1 MERRSTIRLNRTSQ
15 TLGLWM
21 NGSYVGTWS
30 LGANAPDTLQY
41 DADWTRSEQGRPL
54 SLSLPFMPG
63 NLPHRGPHVRAWFE
77 NLLPD
82 SKDIRERMARRY
94 RADSTD
100 AFDLLAEAGRDCAGA
115 LQILPDRTKGTASSG
130 VAPLEADP
138 LTEAQVA
145 ALLRATTT
153 PQVLGL
159 ADEDADLRISIAG
172 AQEKTALL
180 QMDGQWYL
188 PRGATPTTHILKLPL
203 GLIGGM
209 KLDMRHSVENEW
221 LCAQILDAYGL
232 PVAACEPLVF
242 VDMKVLAVERFDRAW
257 WVAPQGDKRL
267 VRLPQE
273 DLCQAKGLPPTAKY
287 EADGGPGID
296 AIFQLLEGS
305 MTREQDRRVFFQAQ
319 VLFWMLCAT
328 DGHAK
333 NFSLVIRPGG
343 RYQLTPLYDVLSA
356 YPVLGEGPS
365 KISPHKAKLAMAVR
379 TKNAHWKMKDI
390 LRRHW
395 LELGTRHGV
404 VTADGR
410 PAQAVV
416 DDLVARTPE
425 ALALVRAQLPHGFP
439 SDVAGSILEGVQGA
453 AARLAA

>member
-1 MERRSTIRLNRTSQ
+1 
-15 TLGLWM
+15 
-21 NGSYVGTWS
+21 
-30 LGANAPDTLQY
+30 
-41 DADWTRSEQGRPL
+41 
-54 SLSLPFMPG
+54 
-63 NLPHRGPHVRAWFE
+63 
-77 NLLPD
+77 
-82 SKDIRERMARRY
+82 
-94 RADSTD
+94 
-100 AFDLLAEAGRDCAGA
+100 
-115 LQILPDRTKGTASSG
+115 
-130 VAPLEADP
+130 
-138 LTEAQVA
+138 
-145 ALLRATTT
+145 
-153 PQVLGL
+153 VLGL

-188 PRGATPTTHILKLPL
+188 PRGATPTTHTLKLPL
-203 GLIGGM
+203 GPIGGM
-209 KLDMRHSVENEW
+209 KLEMRHSVENEW
-221 LCAQILDAYGL
+221 LCAQILAAYGL

-242 VDMKVLAVERFDRAW
+242 EDMKVLAVERFDRAW
-257 WVAPQGDKRL
+257 WVAPQRDKRL

-287 EADGGPGID
+287 EVDGGPGID

-319 VLFWMLCAT
+319 VLFWMLCET

-333 NFSLVIRPGG
+333 NFSLFIRPGG

-365 KISPHKAKLAMAVR
+365 KISPHKARLAMAVR

-425 ALALVRAQLPHGFP
+425 ALAVVRARLPHGFP
-439 SDVAGSILEGVQGA
+439 AEVADSIFGGVQDA
-453 AARLAA
+453 AARLATQAKPSP

>member
-1 MERRSTIRLNRTSQ
+1 MERRSPTRSLA
-15 TLGLWM
+15 LWM
-21 NGSYVGTWS
+21 NGAYVGSWNPGIS
-30 LGANAPDTLQY
+30 GPDSLQY
-41 DADWTRSEQGRPL
+41 DPAWTRSEQGRPL
-54 SLSLPFMPG
+54 SLSLPFKPG

-82 SKDIRERMARRY
+82 SKDIRERMARQY
-94 RADSTD
+94 RAGSPD
-100 AFDLLAEAGRDCAGA
+100 AFDLLSEAGRDCAGA
-115 LQILPDRTKGTASSG
+115 LQILPAGIVSAG
-130 VAPLEADP
+130 VAPLEAD
-138 LTEAQVA
+138 LLSNAQVA

-153 PQVLGL
+153 PQVMGMTG
-159 ADEDADLRISIAG
+159 EDADLRISIAG

-221 LCAQILDAYGL
+221 LCAQILAAYGL
-232 PVAACEPLVF
+232 PVAACEPLCF
-242 VDMKVLAVERFDRAW
+242 EDMKVLAVERFDRTW
-257 WVAPQGDKRL
+257 WVAPQGDRRL

-273 DLCQAKGLPPTAKY
+273 DMCQAKGLPPTAKY

-296 AIFQLLEGS
+296 AIFQVLEGS
-305 MTREQDRRVFFQAQ
+305 LTRDHDRRVFFQAQ
-319 VLFWMLCAT
+319 VLFWMMCAT

-333 NFSLVIRPGG
+333 NFSLFIRPGG
-343 RYQLTPLYDVLSA
+343 RFQLTPLYDVLSA

-365 KISPHKAKLAMAVR
+365 KISPHRAKLAMAVR
-379 TKNAHWKMKDI
+379 TKNAHWKLKDI

-395 LELGTRHGV
+395 VELGTRHGI

-410 PAQAVV
+410 PAQAVI
-416 DDLVARTPE
+416 DDLVAGTPD
-425 ALALVRAQLPHGFP
+425 ALARVRAQLPPGFP
-439 SDVAGSILEGVQGA
+439 AEVADSVLGGVQSA
-453 AARLAA
+453 AARLDA

>member
-1 MERRSTIRLNRTSQ
+1 
-15 TLGLWM
+15 M
-21 NGSYVGTWS
+21 NGAYVGSWS
-30 LGANAPDTLQY
+30 LGPNAPDTLQY
-41 DADWTRSEQGRPL
+41 DPDWTRSEQGRPL

-82 SKDIRERMARRY
+82 SNDIRERMARRY
-94 RADSTD
+94 RAGSPD
-100 AFDLLAEAGRDCAGA
+100 AFDLLSEAGRDCAGA
-115 LQILPDRTKGTASSG
+115 LQILPMGTASAG

-159 ADEDADLRISIAG
+159 GLGLGGEDAALRISIAG

-180 QMDGQWYL
+180 QMDGRWYL
-188 PRGATPTTHILKLPL
+188 PRGATPTTQILKLPL

-209 KLDMRHSVENEW
+209 KLDMRYSVENEW
-221 LCAQILDAYGL
+221 LCAQILAAYGL
-232 PVAACEPLVF
+232 PVAACEPLCF
-242 VDMKVLAVERFDRAW
+242 EDLKVLAVERFDRAW
-257 WVAPQGDKRL
+257 WTAPQGDRRL
-267 VRLPQE
+267 LRLPQE
-273 DLCQAKGLPPTAKY
+273 DMCQAKGMPPTAKY

-296 AIFQLLEGS
+296 AIFQMLDGS

-333 NFSLVIRPGG
+333 NFSLFIRPGG

-356 YPVLGEGPS
+356 YPVLGDGPS

-410 PAQAVV
+410 PAHAVL

-425 ALALVRAQLPHGFP
+425 ALAQVRALLPPDFP
-439 SDVAGSILEGVQGA
+439 AEVADSILAGVQGA

>member
-1 MERRSTIRLNRTSQ
+1 MVTAMERHSTARSLS
-15 TLGLWM
+15 LWM
-21 NGSYVGTWS
+21 NGAYVGSWS
-30 LGANAPDTLQY
+30 LGPNAPDSLQY
-41 DADWTRSEQGRPL
+41 DLDWIRSEQGRPL

-82 SKDIRERMARRY
+82 SKDIRARMARRY
-94 RADSTD
+94 RAGSAD
-100 AFDLLAEAGRDCAGA
+100 AFDLLSEAGRDCAGA
-115 LQILPDRTKGTASSG
+115 LQILPMGTASAG

-145 ALLRATTT
+145 DLLRATTT
-153 PQVLGL
+153 PQVLGR
-159 ADEDADLRISIAG
+159 AGEDADLRISIAG

-180 QMDGQWYL
+180 QREGRWYL
-188 PRGATPTTHILKLPL
+188 PHGATPTTHILKLPL

-221 LCAQILDAYGL
+221 LCARILAAYGL
-232 PVAACEPLVF
+232 PVAACEPLCF
-242 VDMKVLAVERFDRAW
+242 EDLKVLSVERFDRAW
-257 WVAPQGDKRL
+257 WTAPQGDRRL

-273 DLCQAKGLPPTAKY
+273 DMCQAKGVPPAAKY

-296 AIFQLLEGS
+296 SIFQVLEGS
-305 MTREQDRRVFFQAQ
+305 MTREHDRRIFFQTQ

-333 NFSLVIRPGG
+333 NFSVFIRPGG

-379 TKNAHWKMKDI
+379 TKNAHRKMKDI

-395 LELGTRHGV
+395 LDLGTRHGV

-410 PAQAVV
+410 PAQAVL

-425 ALALVRAQLPHGFP
+425 ALDLVRAQLPHGFP
-439 SDVAGSILEGVQGA
+439 ADVADSILEGVQGA

>member
-1 MERRSTIRLNRTSQ
+1 MMERRSSTRLTRS
-15 TLGLWM
+15 LGLWM
-21 NGSYVGTWS
+21 NGAYVGTWS
-30 LGANAPDTLQY
+30 LAPNAPDTLQY
-41 DADWTRSEQGRPL
+41 DPDWTRSEQGRPL

-63 NLPHRGPHVRAWFE
+63 NLPHRGSHVRAWFE

-82 SKDIRERMARRY
+82 SKAIRERMARRY
-94 RADSTD
+94 RAGSAD
-100 AFDLLAEAGRDCAGA
+100 AFDLLSEAGRDCAGA
-115 LQILPDRTKGTASSG
+115 LQILPMGTASAG
-130 VAPLEADP
+130 VALLEADP
-138 LTEAQVA
+138 MTEAQVA

-159 ADEDADLRISIAG
+159 AGDDADLRISIAG

-180 QMDGQWYL
+180 QRDGRWYL
-188 PRGATPTTHILKLPL
+188 PHGATPTTHILKLPL

-221 LCAQILDAYGL
+221 LCARIVAAYGL
-232 PVAACEPLVF
+232 PMAACEVLCF
-242 VDMKVLAVERFDRAW
+242 EDLKVLAVERFDRAW
-257 WVAPQGDKRL
+257 WTAPQGDKRL
-267 VRLPQE
+267 LRLPQE
-273 DLCQAKGLPPTAKY
+273 DMCQAKGIPPAAKY

-296 AIFQLLEGS
+296 AIFQVLDGS
-305 MTREQDRRVFFQAQ
+305 MAREQDRRVFFQAQ

-333 NFSLVIRPGG
+333 NFSLFIRPGG

-365 KISPHKAKLAMAVR
+365 KMSPHKAKLAMAVR
-379 TKNAHWKMKDI
+379 TKNAQWRMKDI

-410 PAQAVV
+410 PAQAVI

-425 ALALVRAQLPHGFP
+425 VLAQVRAQLPPGFP
-439 SDVAGSILEGVQGA
+439 AEVAGSILAGHEAA

>member
-1 MERRSTIRLNRTSQ
+1 
-15 TLGLWM
+15 M
-21 NGSYVGTWS
+21 NGAYVGAWS
-30 LGANAPDTLQY
+30 LGTNGPDTLQY
-41 DADWTRSEQGRPL
+41 DPAWARTEQGRPL

-82 SKDIRERMARRY
+82 SRDIRVRMARRY
-94 RADSTD
+94 RAGSTD

-115 LQILPDRTKGTASSG
+115 LQILPMGVASSG

-138 LTEAQVA
+138 LTDALVA

-153 PQVLGL
+153 SQIMGL
-159 ADEDADLRISIAG
+159 AGEDADLRISIAG

-188 PRGATPTTHILKLPL
+188 PHGATPTTHILKLPI

-221 LCAQILDAYGL
+221 LCAQILAAYGL
-232 PVAACEPLVF
+232 PVAACQPFSFE
-242 VDMKVLAVERFDRAW
+242 DMKVLAVERFDRAW
-257 WVAPQGDKRL
+257 WVAPQGDRRL

-273 DLCQAKGLPPTAKY
+273 DMCQAKGLPPTAKY
-287 EADGGPGID
+287 QADGGPGID

-305 MTREQDRRVFFQAQ
+305 LAREQDRRVFFQAQ

-333 NFSLVIRPGG
+333 NFSLFIRPGG

-356 YPVLGEGPS
+356 YPMLGEGPS

-379 TKNAHWKMKDI
+379 TKNAHWKMKEI

-395 LELGTRHGV
+395 LELGRRHGV

-410 PAQAVV
+410 PAPAVI
-416 DDLVARTPE
+416 DDLVARTPA
-425 ALALVRAQLPHGFP
+425 ALAQVRAQLPHGFP
-439 SDVAGSILEGVQGA
+439 ADVADSILEGVHGA

>member
-1 MERRSTIRLNRTSQ
+1 MVTVMERRSPTR

-21 NGSYVGTWS
+21 NGAYVGSWS
-30 LGANAPDTLQY
+30 LGPNAPDTLQY
-41 DADWTRSEQGRPL
+41 DPDWTRSEQGRPL

-63 NLPHRGPHVRAWFE
+63 NLPHRGPQVRAWFE

-82 SKDIRERMARRY
+82 SKDIRARMARRY
-94 RADSTD
+94 RAGSAD
-100 AFDLLAEAGRDCAGA
+100 AFDLLSEAGRDCAGA
-115 LQILPDRTKGTASSG
+115 LQILPMGAASAG
-130 VAPLEADP
+130 LAPLEADP
-138 LTEAQVA
+138 LTETKVA
-145 ALLRATTT
+145 AVLRATTT
-153 PQVLGL
+153 SQVLGL
-159 ADEDADLRISIAG
+159 GGEDADLRISIAG

-180 QMDGQWYL
+180 KLDGRWYL
-188 PRGATPTTHILKLPL
+188 PHGATPTTHILKLPL

-209 KLDMRHSVENEW
+209 KLDMRDSVENEW
-221 LCAQILDAYGL
+221 LCAQILAAYGL
-232 PVAACEPLVF
+232 PVATCEPLCF
-242 VDMKVLAVERFDRAW
+242 EDLKVLAVERFDRAW
-257 WVAPQGDKRL
+257 WTAPQGDRRL
-267 VRLPQE
+267 LRLPQE
-273 DLCQAKGLPPTAKY
+273 DMCQAKGMPPTAKY

-296 AIFQLLEGS
+296 AIFQVLDGS

-333 NFSLVIRPGG
+333 NFSLFIRPGG

-410 PAQAVV
+410 PALAVL

-425 ALALVRAQLPHGFP
+425 ALAQVRAQLPPDFP
-439 SDVAGSILEGVQGA
+439 AEVADSILAGVQGA
-453 AARLAA
+453 AVRLAA

>member
-1 MERRSTIRLNRTSQ
+1 MERRSPTRSLA
-15 TLGLWM
+15 LWM
-21 NGSYVGTWS
+21 NGAYVGSWNPGIS
-30 LGANAPDTLQY
+30 GPDSLQY
-41 DADWTRSEQGRPL
+41 DPAWTRSEQGRPL
-54 SLSLPFMPG
+54 SLSLPFKPG

-82 SKDIRERMARRY
+82 SKDIRERMARQY
-94 RADSTD
+94 RAGSPD
-100 AFDLLAEAGRDCAGA
+100 AFDLLSEAGRDCAGA
-115 LQILPDRTKGTASSG
+115 LQILPAGIVSAG
-130 VAPLEADP
+130 VAPLEAD
-138 LTEAQVA
+138 LLSNAQVA

-153 PQVLGL
+153 PQVMGMTG
-159 ADEDADLRISIAG
+159 EDADLRISIAG

-221 LCAQILDAYGL
+221 LCAQILAAYGL
-232 PVAACEPLVF
+232 PVAACEPLCF
-242 VDMKVLAVERFDRAW
+242 EDMKVLAVERFDRTW
-257 WVAPQGDKRL
+257 WVAPQGDRRL

-273 DLCQAKGLPPTAKY
+273 DMCQAKGLPPTAKY

-296 AIFQLLEGS
+296 AIFQVLEGS
-305 MTREQDRRVFFQAQ
+305 LTRDHDRRVFFQAQ
-319 VLFWMLCAT
+319 VLFWMMCAT

-333 NFSLVIRPGG
+333 NFSLFIRPGG
-343 RYQLTPLYDVLSA
+343 RFQLTPLYDVLSA

-365 KISPHKAKLAMAVR
+365 KISPHRAKLAMAVR
-379 TKNAHWKMKDI
+379 TKNAHWKLKDI

-395 LELGTRHGV
+395 VELGTRHGI

-410 PAQAVV
+410 PAQAVI
-416 DDLVARTPE
+416 DDLVAGTPD
-425 ALALVRAQLPHGFP
+425 ALARVRAQLPPGFP
-439 SDVAGSILEGVQGA
+439 AEGADSVLGGVQSA
-453 AARLAA
+453 AARLGA

>member
-1 MERRSTIRLNRTSQ
+1 MERRSSPR

-21 NGSYVGTWS
+21 NGAHVGSWS
-30 LGANAPDTLQY
+30 LGPNTPDTLQY
-41 DADWTRSEQGRPL
+41 DLDWTRSEQGRPL

-63 NLPHRGPHVRAWFE
+63 NLPHRGPHVRAWFD

-94 RADSTD
+94 RAGSAD
-100 AFDLLAEAGRDCAGA
+100 AFDLLSEAGRDCAGA
-115 LQILPDRTKGTASSG
+115 LQILPMGATSAG
-130 VAPLEADP
+130 VAPLQADP
-138 LTEAQVA
+138 LSEAQVA

-159 ADEDADLRISIAG
+159 AGEDTDLRISIAG

-180 QMDGQWYL
+180 QMDGRWYL

-221 LCAQILDAYGL
+221 LCARILAAYGL
-232 PVAACEPLVF
+232 PVAACEPLCF
-242 VDMKVLAVERFDRAW
+242 EDMKVLAVERFDRAW
-257 WVAPQGDKRL
+257 WTAPQGDRRL

-273 DLCQAKGLPPTAKY
+273 DMCQAKGMPPTVKY

-296 AIFQLLEGS
+296 AIFQVLDGS
-305 MTREQDRRVFFQAQ
+305 MEREQDRRVFFQAQ

-333 NFSLVIRPGG
+333 NFSLFIRPGG

-395 LELGTRHGV
+395 LELGTRHGI
-404 VTADGR
+404 VTTDGQ
-410 PAQAVV
+410 PAQAVL
-416 DDLVARTPE
+416 DDLVARTPD
-425 ALALVRAQLPHGFP
+425 AMGRVRAQLPPGFP
-439 SDVAGSILEGVQGA
+439 AEVADSILTGVQDA
-453 AARLAA
+453 AARLAG

>member
-1 MERRSTIRLNRTSQ
+1 MVTNMERRSPTR

-21 NGSYVGTWS
+21 NGAYVGSWS
-30 LGANAPDTLQY
+30 LGPNTADTLQY
-41 DADWTRSEQGRPL
+41 DADWTRSDQGRPL

-63 NLPHRGPHVRAWFE
+63 NLPHRGPQVRAWFE

-82 SKDIRERMARRY
+82 SKDIRDRMARRY
-94 RADSTD
+94 RAGSTD
-100 AFDLLAEAGRDCAGA
+100 AFELLAEAGRDCAGA
-115 LQILPDRTKGTASSG
+115 LQILPMGTASAG

-159 ADEDADLRISIAG
+159 ASEDADLRISIAG

-180 QMDGQWYL
+180 QIDGLWYL
-188 PRGATPTTHILKLPL
+188 PHGATPTTHILKLPL

-209 KLDMRHSVENEW
+209 KLDLRESVENEW
-221 LCAQILDAYGL
+221 LCAQILAAYGL
-232 PVAACEPLVF
+232 PVAACEPLRF
-242 VDMKVLAVERFDRAW
+242 EDIKVLAVERFDRAW
-257 WVAPQGDKRL
+257 WTAPQGDRRL
-267 VRLPQE
+267 LRLPQE
-273 DLCQAKGLPPTAKY
+273 DMCQAKGMPPSAKY
-287 EADGGPGID
+287 EADGGPGIE
-296 AIFQLLEGS
+296 AIFQVLDGS
-305 MTREQDRRVFFQAQ
+305 MAREQDRRVFFQAQ
-319 VLFWMLCAT
+319 MLFWMLSAT

-333 NFSLVIRPGG
+333 NFSLFIRPGG

-356 YPVLGEGPS
+356 YPVLGEGPT
-365 KISPHKAKLAMAVR
+365 KISPHKARLAMAVR

-404 VTADGR
+404 VTADGQ
-410 PAQAVV
+410 PAQAVI
-416 DDLVARTPE
+416 DDLVARTPGV
-425 ALALVRAQLPHGFP
+425 LAHVRAQLPPGFP
-439 SDVAGSILEGVQGA
+439 SEVADSVLAGLQSA